1 MEVYKKLGFTLV
13 EVLITLGVIGVVSA
27 ITMPGLISNVQK
39 SQTEAQ
45 LKENY
50 SNIAQAMRFAIYEE
64 VQGISISAN
73 STTSM
78 KKWSDAYLAPHLKV
92 ELVCYQTACCWHKR
106 GVVKTLNNKTPNFET
121 NVVADGSTI
130 GWAIMPFRTGK
141 GAYFNLHGSTSGTT
155 SSLFGIDSTKT
166 STMQFYFDVNDD
178 RKPNIIGKDIFIL
191 VYDTEKGLIPAGND
205 RSAAQ
210 VKQNCETG
218 NGYCC
223 LKYIKD
229 NGWSIPDKIWK
240 RRS

>member
-1 MEVYKKLGFTLV
+1 MV

-92 ELVCYQTACCWHKR
+92 ELVCYQTACCWHKEE
-106 GVVKTLNNKTPNFET
+106 L
-121 NVVADGSTI
+121 
-130 GWAIMPFRTGK
+130 
-141 GAYFNLHGSTSGTT
+141 
-155 SSLFGIDSTKT
+155 
-166 STMQFYFDVNDD
+166 
-178 RKPNIIGKDIFIL
+178 
-191 VYDTEKGLIPAGND
+191 
-205 RSAAQ
+205 
-210 VKQNCETG
+210 
-218 NGYCC
+218 
-223 LKYIKD
+223 LKL
-229 NGWSIPDKIWK
+229 
-240 RRS
+240 